1 MTLVRLAAAPRVDE
15 HRRARA
21 PGRRRRRRE
30 AEPPAPPLATALL
43 IVRLEIDTVPA
54 CTKKARPALLASS
67 VLPLPVTVT
76 LVVIIGSDWL
86 SVKLPVT

>member
-1 MTLVRLAAAPRVDE
+1 M
-15 HRRARA
+15 
-21 PGRRRRRRE
+21 
-30 AEPPAPPLATALL
+30 PL
-43 IVRLEIDTVPA
+43 

-86 SVKLPVT
+86 SVMVVPVSDGDGVAAAGGVGIEDRLAQGACAAVITVGDVEVGGPRRAG